1 MRVFKNAWFERF
13 ARKQGIADLAL
24 LDAITRA
31 ERGLVDADL
40 GGGLV
45 KQRVARSGQGKA
57 GGFRTIILYRT
68 NERAFF
74 VYGFAKSDRANIDAD
89 EEAAFKKAAT
99 YVLGLSEAYLAQLIS
114 MGQFTEVHDN
124 DKKISK

>member
-99 YVLGLSEAYLAQLIS
+99 YVLGFVRSPFGPADQHGAIY
-114 MGQFTEVHDN
+114 GGT
-124 DKKISK
+124 

>member
-1 MRVFKNAWFERF
+1 MDNTSRAWAYRC
-13 ARKQGIADLAL
+13 RS
-24 LDAITRA
+24 R
-31 ERGLVDADL
+31 R
-40 GGGLV
+40 GLV
-45 KQRVARSGQGKA
+45 KQRVARNGQGKA
-57 GGFRTIILYRT
+57 GGFRTIIFYRT

-89 EEAAFKKAAT
+89 EEAAFKKAAA
-99 YVLGLSEAYLAQLIS
+99 YVLGLSEAHLAQLIS